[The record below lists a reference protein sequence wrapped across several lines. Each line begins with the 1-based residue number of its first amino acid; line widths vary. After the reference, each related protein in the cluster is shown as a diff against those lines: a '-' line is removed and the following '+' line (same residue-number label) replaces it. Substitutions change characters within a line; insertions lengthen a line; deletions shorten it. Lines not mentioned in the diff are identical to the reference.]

1 MKKFLKYAS
10 LLSVV
15 VLMAACQDFLDVNE
29 DPNNPVSV
37 SPDLV
42 LPTAQVYTANVMHNN
57 RYLNNLGN
65 MMMYNWSQSDGYA
78 WYPDEFKYNVTS
90 SFYQQIFNYS
100 YSNTLKMY
108 HVLDQLDSTYS
119 YYRAIGKI
127 MKAYHFQ
134 LLVDCYG
141 NIPYSEA
148 LKRSGEATPK
158 YDDAKTI
165 YEDLVVQLTDAIRLI
180 NEGENAKVPGA
191 DDAIFGGDMSKWK
204 KFANSVKLR
213 ILIRQSS
220 MSGRETYLK
229 EQFNIIASE
238 GSGYITADVG
248 VNPGY
253 TNIEN
258 QQNPF
263 WDTFGKDVSGT
274 ETMNNKATC
283 ATDYILTFLTGTN
296 DPRIDRIYEK
306 PSDGH
311 LGVPQGLLDY
321 DTPVVDAYVPE
332 KVSNIG
338 PGILK
343 GANQDAIIYTLAESY
358 FNQAEAHSRGLI
370 TTGDDAKTLYQKGI
384 QASFDYLGATGAQA
398 YYSQVKNLVGWDAS
412 ANKLQ
417 AIITQKW
424 IALNGLTAEQS
435 WFDYNRTGFPAG
447 LPISRLAS
455 TNDRPVRLFYPAG
468 EYSSNGENVPA
479 QPNAFTEKIFWGK

>member
-343 GANQDAIIYTLAESY
+343 GANQNAIIYTLAESY
-358 FNQAEAHSRGLI
+358 FNQAEAHFRGLI

-398 YYSQVKNLVGWDAS
+398 YYSQIGRAHV
-412 ANKLQ
+412 
-417 AIITQKW
+417 
-424 IALNGLTAEQS
+424 
-435 WFDYNRTGFPAG
+435 
-447 LPISRLAS
+447 
-455 TNDRPVRLFYPAG
+455 
-468 EYSSNGENVPA
+468 
-479 QPNAFTEKIFWGK
+479 

>member
-213 ILIRQSS
+213 ILVRQSS

-343 GANQDAIIYTLAESY
+343 GANQNAIIYTLAESY
-358 FNQAEAHSRGLI
+358 FNQAEAHFRGLI

>member
-343 GANQDAIIYTLAESY
+343 GANQNAIIYTLAESY
-358 FNQAEAHSRGLI
+358 FNQAEAHFRGLI

>member
-213 ILIRQSS
+213 ILVRQSS

-283 ATDYILTFLTGTN
+283 ATDYILTFLTGNN

-343 GANQDAIIYTLAESY
+343 GANQNAIIYTLAESY
-358 FNQAEAHSRGLI
+358 FNQAEAHFRGLI

>member
-283 ATDYILTFLTGTN
+283 ATDYILTFLTGNN

-343 GANQDAIIYTLAESY
+343 GANQNAIIYTLAESY
-358 FNQAEAHSRGLI
+358 FNQAEAHFRGLI

>member
-213 ILIRQSS
+213 ILVRQSS

>member
-165 YEDLVVQLTDAIRLI
+165 YEDLVVQLT
-180 NEGENAKVPGA
+180 
-191 DDAIFGGDMSKWK
+191 
-204 KFANSVKLR
+204 
-213 ILIRQSS
+213 
-220 MSGRETYLK
+220 
-229 EQFNIIASE
+229 
-238 GSGYITADVG
+238 
-248 VNPGY
+248 
-253 TNIEN
+253 
-258 QQNPF
+258 
-263 WDTFGKDVSGT
+263 
-274 ETMNNKATC
+274 
-283 ATDYILTFLTGTN
+283 
-296 DPRIDRIYEK
+296 
-306 PSDGH
+306 
-311 LGVPQGLLDY
+311 
-321 DTPVVDAYVPE
+321 
-332 KVSNIG
+332 
-338 PGILK
+338 
-343 GANQDAIIYTLAESY
+343 
-358 FNQAEAHSRGLI
+358 
-370 TTGDDAKTLYQKGI
+370 
-384 QASFDYLGATGAQA
+384 
-398 YYSQVKNLVGWDAS
+398 
-412 ANKLQ
+412 
-417 AIITQKW
+417 
-424 IALNGLTAEQS
+424 
-435 WFDYNRTGFPAG
+435 
-447 LPISRLAS
+447 
-455 TNDRPVRLFYPAG
+455 
-468 EYSSNGENVPA
+468 
-479 QPNAFTEKIFWGK
+479 

>member
-213 ILIRQSS
+213 ILVRQSS

-358 FNQAEAHSRGLI
+358 FNQAEAHFRGLI